1 MQKIS
6 VRIWK
11 NLEAIFYKK
20 NVRKEDVQ
28 PEEEIN
34 KSRHNDSHQRFKNFQ
49 FSFEREISVDYEKTF
64 QVTLQKPFLI
74 TSNPTLELK

>member
-1 MQKIS
+1 M
-6 VRIWK
+6 
-11 NLEAIFYKK
+11 EAIFYKK

-64 QVTLQKPFLI
+64 
-74 TSNPTLELK
+74 